1 MFFEVLLEI
10 TLILI
15 FSSFSRNQN
24 QQFSDSEIFKIPE
37 LAVINK
43 SKVPAQHYCAMCIC
57 SWVFDNFSCL
67 GKECGV

>member
-1 MFFEVLLEI
+1 MFFEVFLEI

-37 LAVINK
+37 LPVINK
-43 SKVPAQHYCAMCIC
+43 SKVPR
-57 SWVFDNFSCL
+57 
-67 GKECGV
+67 